1 MWSLHGA
8 IDYGFSFTNF
18 FDMATFFFCLI
29 QSFQRVYNRKLE
41 YKRQMSCR
49 AKIFTAG
56 KAVLGNNIPGGRGN
70 WKRVS
75 QVKNGGLINL
85 LLIHK

>member
-8 IDYGFSFTNF
+8 IDHGFSFTNF
-18 FDMATFFFCLI
+18 FDVYFFF
-29 QSFQRVYNRKLE
+29 NRKLE

-56 KAVLGNNIPGGRGN
+56 KAVLGNNIPGGWGN

-75 QVKNGGLINL
+75 ELKMED
-85 LLIHK
+85 